1 MKKSIKSLSLATK
14 QQNCIIIMIS
24 SSSTSTSTSLRR
36 SKRKNVQIDF
46 ADDHTDNDEKEISKR
61 PSIEYNNNNSNDSIK
76 MPKNWLQIYENIEK
90 MRSKTIA
97 PVDTMGCDQCY
108 DTDIIISDKQKRFQ
122 ILVAL
127 MLSSQTKDPVTYAAM
142 NRLRQHNLSIEFID
156 KISCNELMQ
165 LIKPVGFYRRK
176 AEYLKQTAK
185 ILMEK
190 YNGDIPKT
198 IDELKKLPGVGPK
211 MAHLTMI
218 TGWNQL
224 TGIAVDTHVHRISNR
239 LQWTTRTKQP
249 EQTRKQL
256 EKWLPKNYWN
266 KINHLFVGFGQTIC
280 LPIKPKCN
288 ICLNN
293 HLCPSS
299 STEF

>member
-1 MKKSIKSLSLATK
+1 
-14 QQNCIIIMIS
+14 MIS
-24 SSSTSTSTSLRR
+24 SSSSTSTSLRR

-46 ADDHTDNDEKEISKR
+46 ADDHTENDEKEISKR
-61 PSIEYNNNNSNDSIK
+61 PSIEYNNNNI
-76 MPKNWLQIYENIEK
+76 
-90 MRSKTIA
+90 
-97 PVDTMGCDQCY
+97 DTMGCDQCY

-127 MLSSQTKDPVTYAAM
+127 MLSSQTKDQITYAAM

-190 YNGDIPKT
+190 YDSDIPET